1 MIPVVMNTSF
11 ERLGMI
17 DDYTSFIWTERYYK
31 VGDFELCVA
40 VSPENLAMLQ
50 RDYYVC
56 RDDSE
61 DVGIIEDI
69 KLSSNAD
76 GEQQMIVSGR
86 FLASIVGRRIV
97 AQQTEFNDKTIPAI
111 IQGLLNDAIIS
122 PSIEARKIPNFSF
135 QDDSGYT
142 GTLSIQYTG
151 KNLLETIEYLCKT
164 YGLGFK
170 VVLESGNFVFHLYSG
185 TDRSYGQTENTFVV
199 FSNDYDNLKSSE
211 YEEGYSDTVT
221 DVLVAGE
228 GEGLERKMAWASK
241 QTNAGLA
248 RYEAFKDA
256 RNASTN
262 DGEISDSVYLQQL
275 VSDGLESITSFTKAF
290 SGSVYFN
297 NYTYGKDIKMGDV
310 CTIMNTRWGIGMNT
324 RIIEM
329 IESTSESGEHT
340 MTPTFGV

>member
-1 MIPVVMNTSF
+1 MVPVIMNTSF

-17 DDYTSFIWTERYYK
+17 DDYSSFIWTERYYK
-31 VGDFELCVA
+31 PGDFELCV
-40 VSPENLAMLQ
+40 SICSENISMLQ

-97 AQQTEFNDKTIPAI
+97 AQQTQFDNKAVPAI

-122 PSIEARKIPNFSF
+122 PSIAARKIPNFTF

-142 GTLSIQYTG
+142 GTLSVQYTG
-151 KNLLETIEYLCKT
+151 KNVLEIIEDLCET
-164 YGLGFK
+164 YALGFK
-170 VVLESGNFVFHLYSG
+170 VALESESFVFHLYSG
-185 TDRSYGQTENTFVV
+185 IDRSYGQNENTFVV
-199 FSNDYDNLKSSE
+199 FSNDYDNLESGE

-228 GEGLERKMAWASK
+228 GEGLDRKMAWASK
-241 QTNAGLA
+241 QTNSGLA

-262 DGEISDSVYLQQL
+262 NGKISDSVYLQQL

-297 NYTYGKDIKMGDV
+297 NYTYGQDIKMGDV
-310 CTIMNTRWGIGMNT
+310 CTIMNKRWGIGMNT
-324 RIIEM
+324 RLIEM